1 MTTWLQKTMFSGN
14 YFSSSSDNYC
24 KKRFITS
31 VLKKKLCLTNLCYF
45 WLRIKKS
52 RNVQCN
58 NSVIYGHLWPY
69 LVWLIHQNCFKISFL
84 YNQEEEFQKFFVV
97 AYLWFLRCLWHQK
110 CHLSNTPTVLHG
122 VNTFL
127 EKTQCLKSTQ
137 NVSFY
142 VE

>member
-84 YNQEEEFQKFFVV
+84 YNQEEEFQK
-97 AYLWFLRCLWHQK
+97 LFLLPICDFWDVCDIKNVICQILLQYYMVSTHFSKKHNVWK
-110 CHLSNTPTVLHG
+110 VLKMSH
-122 VNTFL
+122 FM
-127 EKTQCLKSTQ
+127 
-137 NVSFY
+137 
-142 VE
+142 